1 MPDENIRF
9 LKEEAKRLT
18 DENRDLREELTA
30 LRESVRALSSL
41 YNVSQ
46 RITADTDVLGLL
58 ERILDTSMAVLKA
71 SDGSLMLMDEETGE
85 LVFAVVRGEAA
96 GRLESFRL
104 PKGQGIAG
112 AVAASRK
119 PEIILDPRRDPRFYS
134 QVDEALGFRTR
145 SMVCVPIY
153 LDDGRVLGVIN
164 ILNKVSDREFTQDD
178 LDLIM
183 VVAQLAATAMRR
195 AERAAEQLE
204 RKRRAALFKKAAPV
218 V

>member
-9 LKEEAKRLT
+9 FKEEAKRLT
-18 DENRDLREELTA
+18 DDNRDLREELTA

-71 SDGSLMLMDEETGE
+71 SDGSLMLMDEESSE
-85 LVFAVVRGEAA
+85 LVFAVVRGDAA
-96 GRLESFRL
+96 GRLEGFRL
-104 PKGQGIAG
+104 PKEQGIAG

-204 RKRRAALFKKAAPV
+204 RKRRAALFKKTAPV
-218 V
+218 A